1 MGKNFRESGTLLDSS
16 VPDQKA
22 VVAAEQVPACAYYYL
37 LLTGAKNGRDSNT
50 IKQYECWN
58 RINGF

>member
-1 MGKNFRESGTLLDSS
+1 MSKNFRESGTLLDSS

-22 VVAAEQVPACAYYYL
+22 VVAAEQIPACAYYYL

-50 IKQYECWN
+50 IKQYEC
-58 RINGF
+58 